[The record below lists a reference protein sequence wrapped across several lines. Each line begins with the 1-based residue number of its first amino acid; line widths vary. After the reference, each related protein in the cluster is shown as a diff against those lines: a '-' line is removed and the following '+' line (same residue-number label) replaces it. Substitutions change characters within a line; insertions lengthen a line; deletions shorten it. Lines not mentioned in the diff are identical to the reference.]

1 MTTNTSLPDH
11 KKHIVAGNLLGAA
24 RAEAD
29 KEMLKS
35 AFVETHDFRA
45 LAQTDDFNFVV
56 GRRGTGKTA
65 LFIKV
70 AESYSLDSHIFLD
83 KVTPEEYAALSFRSE
98 IEQISNQYQI
108 SRAICRVCWKANLL
122 IETIK
127 KLKDHYKLNR
137 SPEADYVRYF
147 AANNRQLLAKDFFE
161 RLYEILRAPTN
172 LTKNS
177 QQIPGEI
184 AQAIGLQKLQKAV
197 QQTLQTLNLSSI
209 YLFDGLDEG
218 WIPSK
223 ESVAIL
229 GGLAI
234 AIADLRDSQT
244 GVYCIVFIRDNIF
257 RSLAS
262 VDPDFSR
269 HIEGNTLRLHWNE
282 ESLFH
287 LITERLRSAL
297 SLEKVENKTKVW
309 NRFAQ
314 RNLKG
319 REGFQY
325 CLKFT
330 LYRPRDILVLLNQA
344 FVVAA
349 RAGRQEIIEDDV
361 QATSRQIAQDRL
373 TDLVNEYSHVFPGIG
388 IFIKSFKGRP
398 AQIEYQH
405 LVNFLGLM
413 IEENPYSEEQ
423 ASDLALLGS
432 GTELFNALYSIG
444 FLGLKDQT
452 SSSFLFSHDG
462 ARSDLDAI
470 KPDQMTIVHPCY
482 WKALE
487 ISDKEIDQ
495 TVLVDINDDYKSHTN
510 PEAMELRI
518 RMLGQ
523 LVSELPDLPIGSEGA
538 SKFEEWV
545 FRVVKMLFAGDLMN
559 PELRPNKASV
569 QRRDIVATNMAERG
583 FWKRILEDYRAR
595 QLIFEIKNY
604 EDMEPDDFRQVLSYS
619 GKEYGKFVV
628 MVNRAPNEALPQKE
642 RDWIKELYDRH
653 DLLVFVLPVSILV
666 RCVRKLRNPDRR
678 DYADEVFSKRLDT
691 ILRSYVALQHQQ
703 VKKRGRRR
711 KR

>member
-1 MTTNTSLPDH
+1 MKLLDH
-11 KKHIVAGNLLGAA
+11 KKQLITGNLLGAP
-24 RAEAD
+24 RAEVD
-29 KEMLKS
+29 IEMLKS

-45 LAQTDDFNFVV
+45 LTQTDDFNFVV

-70 AESYSLDSHIFLD
+70 ADRYSQDSHVYLNRIR
-83 KVTPEEYAALSFRSE
+83 PEEYAALTFRSA
-98 IEQISNQYQI
+98 IEQMSAEYQI

-122 IETIK
+122 IEIIK
-127 KLKDHYKLNR
+127 KIKDHYKLSR
-137 SPEADYVRYF
+137 SPEADSVQRYF
-147 AANNRQLLAKDFFE
+147 ANNRLLVAKDFFE
-161 RLYEILRAPTN
+161 RLYEILHSS
-172 LTKNS
+172 TKTTKS
-177 QQIPGEI
+177 PQEIPGQI
-184 AQAIGLQKLQKAV
+184 AHAVELPRLQKAV
-197 QQTLQTLNLSSI
+197 QKTLETLNLSCV

-218 WIPSK
+218 WIPSI

-244 GVYCIVFIRDNIF
+244 GVYCILFIRDNIF
-257 RSLAS
+257 RSLAT

-287 LITERLRSAL
+287 LCTERLRSAL
-297 SLEKVENKTKVW
+297 SLEEVENNTRVW

-319 REGFQY
+319 RGGFHF

-361 QATSRQIAQDRL
+361 EVTSRQIAQDRL

-388 IFIKSFKGRP
+388 LFIQTFKGRP
-398 AQIEYQH
+398 AQVEYSH
-405 LVNFLGLM
+405 LVDLLDSL
-413 IEENPYSEEQ
+413 IEENKYSDEQ
-423 ASDLALLGS
+423 ASDLAVLGS
-432 GTELFNALYSIG
+432 GTELFNALYSVG

-452 SSSFLFSHDG
+452 SSSFLFCHDG
-462 ARSDLDAI
+462 ARSDLDAL
-470 KPDQMTIVHPCY
+470 KPDQMTMIHPCY

-487 ISDKEIDQ
+487 INDIEIDQ
-495 TVLVDINDDYKSHTN
+495 TVLVDINDEYKIHVN
-510 PEAMELRI
+510 PETRELRI

-523 LVSELPDLPIGSEGA
+523 LVSELPDLPIGHEGA
-538 SKFEEWV
+538 SKFEDWV
-545 FRVVKMLFAGDLMN
+545 FRVVKMLFAGDLKN
-559 PELRPNKASV
+559 PELKPNKASV
-569 QRRDIVATNMAERG
+569 QRRDIVVTNMAEKG
-583 FWKRILEDYRAR
+583 FWKRILEDYQAR

-604 EDMEPDDFRQVLSYS
+604 EELDPDDFKQVLSYS
-619 GKEYGKFVV
+619 GKEYGQFVV
-628 MVNRAPNEALPQKE
+628 IVNRAPNETLPQTERGWVKE
-642 RDWIKELYDRH
+642 MYDRH
-653 DLLVFVLPVSILV
+653 GLLIFVIPASILV
-666 RCVRKLRNPDRR
+666 RCVRKLRNPNRR
-678 DYADEVFSKRLDT
+678 DYADDAFSKRLDT
-691 ILRSYVALQHQQ
+691 ILRSYIALQHQL
-703 VKKRGRRR
+703 VRKKNKKR